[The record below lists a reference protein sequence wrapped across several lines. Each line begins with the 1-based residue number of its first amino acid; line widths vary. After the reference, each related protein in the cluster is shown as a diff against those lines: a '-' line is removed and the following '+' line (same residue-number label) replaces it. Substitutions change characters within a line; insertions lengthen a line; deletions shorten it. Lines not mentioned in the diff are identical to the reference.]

1 MATVK
6 TVWGVDIGQCALKA
20 LKLRMVEGVPR
31 VEAFDI
37 IEHPVILSQ
46 PGADRDQLIRN
57 ALEQFLAGNNVVGS
71 TVVISAPSQ
80 SGFTRFVKLPPVES
94 SKVPE
99 IVRFEAEQQIPFDIA
114 EVIWR
119 WQAFTDPD
127 SPDVEVGIF
136 AMKRADVGDVL
147 DRFQDAGMRVD
158 VVQMAPL
165 ALYNFASFDEQTIQ
179 DGATL
184 VVDVGTD
191 KTDLV
196 VADGP
201 RIWTR
206 TLQVGGSNF
215 TAALVKAFKL
225 SFAKAEKHKRAAAT
239 SKYAR
244 QIFQAMRPVFAE
256 LVQEVQRSIGYYT
269 QLHRESR
276 FKRVLGLGNGFRLP
290 GLQKFLEQNLNI
302 PVLRVDSYNKL
313 ATSALVNAPRF
324 TENVLSFAV
333 AYGLALQGL
342 GATRIQT
349 NLLPSEIARKRLWAK
364 KRPWFAAAAAMVL
377 VALAGW
383 AGRLRVDAN
392 TLDPGPQG
400 TATLQAAE
408 QFVRHQRDLQ
418 AQRLQIQGGG
428 KREEDQILEYD
439 KMLAFRGLHSKLYF
453 ALNEAF
459 RTYVRDHQVLLTE
472 KGVPELRNTPR
483 GQRRV
488 VYIREIRSTPLDDVG
503 SINMQQ
509 LYAHAQ
515 AGAAGGPGAGLYTPS
530 PYAAPPMLS
539 EPGMGPTLYS
549 PPSPPGQGG
558 EGTAATAPPV
568 VPAQR
573 RGLILVVEG
582 TTPMQEQFGPFLDAI
597 AKQFKQQ
604 AAAFEE
610 FEVLKGVVVP
620 LGPVAPPQA
629 ARALEDVGAIAGK
642 EKLEEW
648 RLDPLTRED
657 IGNDKRFR
665 IAWTVAIKPDPV
677 GAPGAGPTGQETQP

>member
-46 PGADRDQLIRN
+46 PEADRDQLIRN

-99 IVRFEAEQQIPFDIA
+99 IVRFEAEQQIPFDIS

-165 ALYNFASFDEQTIQ
+165 ALYNFAAFDEQTTE

-364 KRPWFAAAAAMVL
+364 KRPWFAAAAALVL

-383 AGRLRVDAN
+383 AARLRVDAS

-408 QFVRHQRDLQ
+408 RFVSDQRGLQ

-428 KREEDQILEYD
+428 KREENQILEYD
-439 KMLAFRGLHSKLYF
+439 KMLAFRGLQSKLYF

-459 RTYVRDHQVLLTE
+459 RTYVRDQQVLLTE
-472 KGVPELRNTPR
+472 KGVQELRNTPR

-488 VYIREIRSTPLDDVG
+488 VYIREIRSTPLDDVAN
-503 SINMQQ
+503 ITVQK

-515 AGAAGGPGAGLYTPS
+515 AGATGGPGAAFYTPT
-530 PYAAPPMLS
+530 PILS
-539 EPGMGPTLYS
+539 EPGMGPTPYAS
-549 PPSPPGQGG
+549 ATPPPQAGQGTQT
-558 EGTAATAPPV
+558 TAVPV
-568 VPAQR
+568 VPQQK

-597 AKQFKQQ
+597 AKQLKQQ

-610 FEVLKGVVVP
+610 FEVLNSVVVP
-620 LGPVAPPQA
+620 LGPVAPPRS
-629 ARALEDVGAIAGK
+629 ARALEDVGAVAGQ

-677 GAPGAGPTGQETQP
+677 GVPGAGSTGQETQP